1 MEVVMKYTD
10 FLIRYTLEDGSRKD
24 RLVSYVVP
32 KDLDDVYEYAENV
45 ACMEDFEVVDIEV
58 KGLED

>member
-1 MEVVMKYTD
+1 MKYKD

-24 RLVSYVVP
+24 RLVSYIVP

-58 KGLED
+58 KGLEG